1 MKKVL
6 VTGATGFLGHA
17 VIQELLRNEEIEI
30 LAIGGRPEDKVNP
43 LPEDPR
49 LTLFLLDD
57 LFTRD
62 FPVVD
67 TVVNCAFA
75 RSNDA
80 MLLAQALDFT
90 ERLAARLTSMKA
102 KSVLNISSQGVYKRL
117 PAGTLSTEESPIDP
131 VDMYSLAKYASERLF
146 AVSGIPYVSQIR
158 MASLMMPQRFLSFFI
173 RKALDG
179 EPFTLTAPNQ
189 YTALMDVSD
198 AASGIAALTALAPE
212 MRASIYNLGI
222 GKQYSLLQYAESV
235 REIGRKLGVS
245 VAFDVSDNGT
255 ETCAGMDC
263 SRLMA
268 DTGWA
273 PRIFKDEMILNLFRM
288 YGAK

>member
-117 PAGTLSTEESPIDP
+117 PAGTLSVFS
-131 VDMYSLAKYASERLF
+131 YF
-146 AVSGIPYVSQIR
+146 W
-158 MASLMMPQRFLSFFI
+158 
-173 RKALDG
+173 
-179 EPFTLTAPNQ
+179 
-189 YTALMDVSD
+189 
-198 AASGIAALTALAPE
+198 PE
-212 MRASIYNLGI
+212 
-222 GKQYSLLQYAESV
+222 
-235 REIGRKLGVS
+235 
-245 VAFDVSDNGT
+245 
-255 ETCAGMDC
+255 
-263 SRLMA
+263 
-268 DTGWA
+268 
-273 PRIFKDEMILNLFRM
+273 
-288 YGAK
+288 